1 VRRTLG
7 LTNVMTISVNTV
19 ERVRIKLMDLSA
31 TVPLDLQVNI
41 ATVVIFDCNLN
52 MAVVVL

>member
-1 VRRTLG
+1 
-7 LTNVMTISVNTV
+7 
-19 ERVRIKLMDLSA
+19 MDLSA

>member
-1 VRRTLG
+1 MG

-19 ERVRIKLMDLSA
+19 ERVRIKLMPLMDLSA

-52 MAVVVL
+52 MTVVVL